1 MLSWGR
7 ALGPLGG
14 LSTGQLSCCLP
25 RMEEKR
31 REERNLTLTAGHK
44 LLCAEEEQEI
54 WEPYYPEEPSPI
66 TCGFYDTSA
75 EGRFWLT
82 MVREIYSMSYIYLRK
97 GGYFCLAL
105 LLDLSGGL
113 LNKL

>member
-1 MLSWGR
+1 MHWARLEAS
-7 ALGPLGG
+7 ALGSLVAACPAWK
-14 LSTGQLSCCLP
+14 
-25 RMEEKR
+25 RREEKR
-31 REERNLTLTAGHK
+31 REERNLTLTVGHK

-105 LLDLSGGL
+105 LLDY
-113 LNKL
+113 